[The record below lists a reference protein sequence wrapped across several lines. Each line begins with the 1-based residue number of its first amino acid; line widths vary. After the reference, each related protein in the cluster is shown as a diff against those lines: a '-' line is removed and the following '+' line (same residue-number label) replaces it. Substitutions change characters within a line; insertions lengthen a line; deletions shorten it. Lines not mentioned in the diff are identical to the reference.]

1 MGKEPAF
8 PGGGRMAQKV
18 VMQLSDRK
26 AKPLCMKCGGSPKIE
41 QEHFVREKMAFGFTE
56 ATVISANHSWLR
68 PPFFSGHTSGDQ
80 KYISK

>member
-18 VMQLSDRK
+18 VLQPSDRK
-26 AKPLCMKCGGSPKIE
+26 AKPLRMKCGGSPKIE
-41 QEHFVREKMAFGFTE
+41 QEHSIREKMAVRFTE
-56 ATVISANHSWLR
+56 AHSDLGKCSWLR
-68 PPFFSGHTSGDQ
+68 LPFFSGHTSGDQ